1 MVRYRLPESQG
12 PIAFHN
18 AQMIPDVHR
27 HAGSTAIL
35 QSTSPVVLVCIS
47 ILGIQLG
54 AAFAVTLFPALGAEG
69 VVALRV
75 LLAAIFIG
83 MTVYRR
89 VPELIR
95 VVRENFMLTS
105 LFGTSMAAMN
115 LFFYMALD
123 RIPLGAVV
131 AIEFCGPLG
140 VAVYNAKRPHH
151 VIWVLLALVGV
162 FLLSPFSG
170 ADLNLSGIVFAMLAG
185 LGWALFIILAGRLN
199 KRIEGH
205 DGLIVG
211 MVIAGFCLFP
221 LAVPVIPT
229 VVASLDLLLWVVLV
243 ALLST
248 AIPFTLEYEALKRI
262 PPRVYGVL
270 VSLEPAVALMV
281 GALILHE
288 RIAFQGVVAVA
299 CVVVAAI
306 GITVTD
312 RRDRDV
318 PVIEDNERIQ

>member
-1 MVRYRLPESQG
+1 M
-12 PIAFHN
+12 N
-18 AQMIPDVHR
+18 PDVQHLT
-27 HAGSTAIL
+27 GSTVIL

-83 MTVYRR
+83 LTAFRR
-89 VPELIR
+89 IPALIL
-95 VVRENFMLTS
+95 VVRDNLVLTL
-105 LFGTSMAAMN
+105 LFGSSMAAMN

-140 VAVYNAKRPHH
+140 VAVFNAKRLLH

-170 ADLNLSGIVFAMLAG
+170 ADLNWSGIVFAMLAG
-185 LGWALFIILAGRLN
+185 LGWALFIIQAGRLN

-211 MVIAGFCLFP
+211 MVIASICLFP

-229 VVASLDLLLWVVLV
+229 VAASPSLLLWVVLV

-270 VSLEPAVALMV
+270 VSLEPGVALVV

-288 RIAFQGVVAVA
+288 RISFQGLIAVA

-312 RRDRDV
+312 RRDKTV
-318 PVIEDNERIQ
+318 LVTEDNE